1 MKFEWDRQKAKAN
14 IAKHGVS
21 FERAKAVFADEL
33 AITEPDN
40 DATEVRWR
48 IMGLAEGVLIFVVY
62 TEQEVEG
69 EQIIRLISA
78 RQPTR
83 AERKRYEEES

>member
-33 AITEPDN
+33 AIIEPDN
-40 DATEVRWR
+40 DATEERWR
-48 IMGLAEGVLIFVVY
+48 IMGLAEGVLIFVAY
-62 TEQEVEG
+62 TEREIEG

>member
-33 AITEPDN
+33 AIIEPDN
-40 DATEVRWR
+40 DATEARWR

-62 TEQEVEG
+62 TEREIEG

>member
-33 AITEPDN
+33 SITELDE
-40 DATEVRWR
+40 DAAEERWR
-48 IMGLAEGVLIFVVY
+48 IMGLAEGVLIFC
-62 TEQEVEG
+62 
-69 EQIIRLISA
+69 RLHRA
-78 RQPTR
+78 RN
-83 AERKRYEEES
+83 

>member
-33 AITEPDN
+33 AIIEPDN
-40 DATEVRWR
+40 DATEERWR

-62 TEQEVEG
+62 TEREIEG

>member
-14 IAKHGVS
+14 IAKRGVS

-33 AITEPDN
+33 AIIEPDN
-40 DATEVRWR
+40 DATEERWR

-62 TEQEVEG
+62 TEREIEG
-69 EQIIRLISA
+69 EQIIRLISR